1 MKLLWNPLYKCGW
14 YKQRNNWKKV
24 VFKTTV
30 DYDAI
35 LSLNEK
41 HIEQQLD
48 HKDLRAIT

>member
-1 MKLLWNPLYKCGW
+1 MHYINAVDIS
-14 YKQRNNWKKV
+14 RETIEKKV
-24 VFKTTV
+24 VFKTIV